1 MRKFFE
7 KFTIEYKRQ
16 KALSEFKEKIQK
28 LRDMSNDELKY
39 EQITTQ
45 TLYERKKGL
54 LTLFLITII
63 LAVIMNVWDKFF
75 SFMKMAFEYA
85 GTLATGNFDII
96 KISFWISFIIAAI
109 ITVVVFAYVLVIMK
123 DISDLKKKLSMVE
136 TVMNERNKIEF

>member
-45 TLYERKKGL
+45 TQYERKKGL

>member
-7 KFTIEYKRQ
+7 KFTFEYKRQ
-16 KALSEFKEKIQK
+16 KALSEFKKKIQK

-123 DISDLKKKLSMVE
+123 DISDLKKDLSMVE

>member
-75 SFMKMAFEYA
+75 SFMKMAFEYE
-85 GTLATGNFDII
+85 GTLATVNFDII

>member
-1 MRKFFE
+1 MKKFFV
-7 KFTIEYKRQ
+7 KFTFEYKRQ
-16 KALSEFKEKIQK
+16 KALSKFKKDMQK

-45 TLYERKKGL
+45 TQYERKKGL

>member
-63 LAVIMNVWDKFF
+63 LAVIMNVWDKSF

>member
-16 KALSEFKEKIQK
+16 KALSKFKEKIQK

-45 TLYERKKGL
+45 TQYERKKGL

-75 SFMKMAFEYA
+75 SFMKMAFEYT